1 MNHWNHRVVK
11 RTHDCGAIEFA
22 IHEAHYDENVA
33 ESITVNPTAPMADS
47 VDELRRVLEQMLK
60 ALDKPV
66 LNYEEF

>member
-11 RTHDCGAIEFA
+11 HTHPCGSVELA
-22 IHEAHYDENVA
+22 IHEAHYDGKVA
-33 ESITVNPTAPMADS
+33 EAITTDPTAPVADS
-47 VDELRRVLEQMLK
+47 VDELRWVLEKMIE